1 MESTRRRR
9 VVRRLGG
16 VVLAVALVGLGLT
29 ACVPPPAGTPT
40 VIVTDPPSFPAFQT
54 GVTNYVI
61 RCDPST
67 PVAVHVTSPTET
79 LVSVDGRY
87 PRSGMFGESVSQSPG
102 ERFTIAITTDPA
114 HDNTVQ
120 YNVRCLPT
128 DFPPWTAQPAP
139 YGLTPY
145 FMTAPLVP
153 TAAAYTAIYD
163 RNGVPLWWG
172 EPQGTFFSTLLPDG
186 NIGTMLDGGVDE
198 SRLDGTAVRSVK
210 TVGGPADP
218 HDVLLLPSGHFVM
231 VTSQPR
237 TGVDLTPIGGPADA
251 SICDHVVQE
260 IDPADGSVVWSWNTF
275 DHIPVTEMDPQWY
288 AAYIAAPPTPCGY
301 DVYHWNAIEPTG
313 TGFILSYRHLDAVY
327 RIDQATGNVEWKL
340 GGSARPESLTVVGDP
355 VFSGGSH
362 FGGQH
367 DARLQADGTVSLFDD
382 GSDLGRGP
390 RVAALCD
397 RHDRTH
403 CDAGR
408 AGHGRG
414 HPRRVLLRERAA
426 WLAPASG

>member
-1 MESTRRRR
+1 MTTRCST
-9 VVRRLGG
+9 
-16 VVLAVALVGLGLT
+16 
-29 ACVPPPAGTPT
+29 
-40 VIVTDPPSFPAFQT
+40 
-54 GVTNYVI
+54 
-61 RCDPST
+61 
-67 PVAVHVTSPTET
+67 TSAA
-79 LVSVDGRY
+79 S
-87 PRSGMFGESVSQSPG
+87 
-102 ERFTIAITTDPA
+102 
-114 HDNTVQ
+114 
-120 YNVRCLPT
+120 PT

-198 SRLDGTAVRSVK
+198 SRLDGTTVRSVK

-301 DVYHWNAIEPTG
+301 DVYHWNTIEPTG

-340 GGSARPESLTVVGDP
+340 GGNARPESLTVVGDP

-382 GSDLGRGP
+382 GSDLGHGP
-390 RVAALCD
+390 RVARYAIDTTARTATLVEQVTDAGIPDVYCCGSD
-397 RHDRTH
+397 AHGWPRRLGDRMGRHDRH
-403 CDAGR
+403 
-408 AGHGRG
+408 
-414 HPRRVLLRERAA
+414 RRPS
-426 WLAPASG
+426 APSPSVGSASTRCRSPATSSTG